1 MTVAIEQRRQLELV
15 PVPRGLPDFVYTS
28 HGDEIS
34 LQEVVRQRLELA
46 QNGNFPQNQ
55 IEQNIFLQDIVGL
68 WDRIYAYKSLPQE
81 NGRWRN
87 MALTYTGGY
96 MVEMMRQM
104 RDSGNED
111 EVVSFEHGARAMVR
125 GIMELSESNDEQ
137 RNLAALMGLSIGNFL
152 SICRGR
158 FIESEGMTP
167 DCCQTEN
174 CAQALLNALAETDY
188 YLENIPEKQRDET
201 EVDVRLQIKDRPN
214 SDTFSQALE
223 MAVSRKITEPVF
235 NHIHK
240 AVDNLRHRGWHDV
253 QPPMVDIT
261 DYHMAREELMENM
274 PLDKEPELLALA
286 VGQY

>member
-1 MTVAIEQRRQLELV
+1 MVATLEQKHRVEFIA
-15 PVPRGLPDFVYTS
+15 VPRGLPDFVHTS

-34 LQEVVRQRLELA
+34 LQEVVRQRIELT
-46 QNGNFPQNQ
+46 QSGNFPQNQ
-55 IEQNIFLQDIVGL
+55 MEQNIFLQDIVGL
-68 WDRIYAYKSLPQE
+68 WDRIYAYNSLPQE

-125 GIMELSESNDEQ
+125 GIMELSESNNEQ
-137 RNLAALMGLSIGNFL
+137 RNLSALMGLSIGNFL

-158 FIESEGMTP
+158 FIETSGMTP
-167 DCCQTEN
+167 DCYQTEN
-174 CAQALLNALAETDY
+174 CVQALLNAIAETDY
-188 YLENIPEKQRDET
+188 YLESIPEDQRDET
-201 EVDVRLQIKDRPN
+201 EVDVCLQIKDRPN

-235 NHIHK
+235 NHIHL
-240 AVDNLRHRGWHDV
+240 AVDKLHDRQWQDV
-253 QPPMVDIT
+253 QPLMVNVI
-261 DYHMAREELMENM
+261 DYHAGREELMTNM